1 MAEANVRWQLEGD
14 YFENCNCDVVC
25 PCLISAAPPLTAQP
39 TRGACEIPLAFHID
53 RGTYGSVNLAG
64 LNVVAVMRTPGVMA
78 EGNASLALY
87 LDERATDPQREA
99 LGAIFSGQVGGP
111 IAAFAPLVSTVLG
124 VKTAPITYKVEGKR
138 RSVAIP
144 GVLNMAV
151 NPLPSMRADGG
162 EIWAATGHPVAPDK
176 IALAVGEAGSTYK
189 DYGMSF
195 DNSGKNAAYAP
206 IKWSNG

>member
-1 MAEANVRWQLEGD
+1 MAEANVSWQLEGD

-25 PCLISAAPPLTAQP
+25 PCLFSAGPPLTAKP
-39 TRGACEIPLAFHID
+39 TQGSCEVPLAFHID

-78 EGNASLALY
+78 EGNASMALY
-87 LDERATDPQREA
+87 LDERASDQQRDA
-99 LGAIFSGQVGGP
+99 LGAIFSGQAGGP
-111 IAAFAPLVSTVLG
+111 VAALAPLVSTVLG
-124 VKTAPITYKVEGKR
+124 VKTAAITYKVEGKR
-138 RSVAIP
+138 RSVTIP

-151 NPLPSMRADGG
+151 NPLPSMQPDGS

-176 IALAVGEAGSTYK
+176 IAMAVGEAGSTYK
-189 DYGMSF
+189 DYGLSF
-195 DNSGKNAAYAP
+195 DNSGKNAQYAP